1 MIAGIINKL
10 YPPRRRAFKSLDIGT
25 CLTVKLRECLIL
37 VYRKLG
43 CFTAQK
49 PIWPIQ
55 YNLKMVKS
63 APGSMRMKKLF

>member
-1 MIAGIINKL
+1 M
-10 YPPRRRAFKSLDIGT
+10 RRAFKSLDIGT
-25 CLTVKLRECLIL
+25 CLTVKLRECLII
-37 VYRKLG
+37 VYKKLG

-63 APGSMRMKKLF
+63 ASGWMRINIIF